1 MRSLLVA
8 AMKVPSGCLER
19 SCPVAGQHRPVP
31 ASSNLHHAVSCSVGV
46 PTLCQITS
54 RLDSTDGPILVG
66 TTNCLQRR
74 TYDGG
79 ALLRGRAR
87 WIGVEGHGRWRGPCR
102 FSGQIDHAVSLKIK
116 DSIPSTVGWSSRFV
130 SFIPPGGSPEGIL
143 PRVSSPNRLSLMSR
157 KSCMNRK
164 ASVWAHGYRW
174 TDPLGRFRDTSRPSR
189 GVTFRQQYAYGEVGG
204 GGVFL
209 AETRHDFTAM
219 DRFLAD

>member
-1 MRSLLVA
+1 MRSLLLA
-8 AMKVPSGCLER
+8 ALKVPSGGLEG

-31 ASSNLHHAVSCSVGV
+31 ASSNLHRAVSCSVSV
-46 PTLCQITS
+46 PTHWQITS
-54 RLDSTDGPILVG
+54 RLDSIDGPILVG
-66 TTNCLQRR
+66 TINCSQRR
-74 TYDGG
+74 TCGG
-79 ALLRGRAR
+79 SASLRGHAR
-87 WIGVEGHGRWRGPCR
+87 CNGVEGQGSWRAPCR
-102 FSGQIDHAVSLKIK
+102 FSGQIDHAVSLGIK
-116 DSIPSTVGWSSRFV
+116 DSIPSTAGWCSPFV

-174 TDPLGRFRDTSRPSR
+174 TDPLGRFRDTRRPSR